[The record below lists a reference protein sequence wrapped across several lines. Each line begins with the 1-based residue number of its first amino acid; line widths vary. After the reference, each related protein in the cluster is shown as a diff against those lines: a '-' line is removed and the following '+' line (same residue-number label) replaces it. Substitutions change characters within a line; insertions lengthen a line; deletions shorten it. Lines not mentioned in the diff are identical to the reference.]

1 MNLHEYQAKQ
11 LFASYGMPV
20 PANIVA
26 ETADEAVAA
35 SVKLGGNKWVLKAQV
50 HAGGRGK
57 AGGVQLVENEAAI
70 SSFATRMLGSHL
82 VTKQTDAKG
91 QPVNLLLVEAC
102 TEIAR
107 ELYLGAL
114 VDRTAGQ
121 IAVLA
126 SSAGG
131 MDIEEVASQTPE
143 KIVKVLIDPLVG
155 AQPYQARYLAFQLGL
170 TQEQLKH
177 FVKLFLQLV
186 QLFNDKDLSLVEI
199 NPLVITQEGKLVC
212 LDGKVNID
220 NNALFRQKE
229 LSEQRDISQED
240 QRENEAA
247 AHGLSYVA
255 LDGDIGCMVNGA
267 GLAMATMDII
277 KTCGGNPANFLDVG
291 GSVTRERVTE
301 AFKIILSDSKV
312 KVVLV
317 NIFGGIVRCDIIAR
331 GLIEAV
337 KEIKIDRL
345 VVRLAGNNA
354 DLATEL
360 LAKSGL
366 AITTA
371 ASLQEAAEKAVKIA
385 LE

>member
-1 MNLHEYQAKQ
+1 
-11 LFASYGMPV
+11 MP
-20 PANIVA
+20 
-26 ETADEAVAA
+26 
-35 SVKLGGNKWVLKAQV
+35 
-50 HAGGRGK
+50 
-57 AGGVQLVENEAAI
+57 
-70 SSFATRMLGSHL
+70 F
-82 VTKQTDAKG
+82 
-91 QPVNLLLVEAC
+91 
-102 TEIAR
+102 
-107 ELYLGAL
+107 
-114 VDRTAGQ
+114 
-121 IAVLA
+121 
-126 SSAGG
+126 
-131 MDIEEVASQTPE
+131 
-143 KIVKVLIDPLVG
+143 
-155 AQPYQARYLAFQLGL
+155 
-170 TQEQLKH
+170 
-177 FVKLFLQLV
+177 
-186 QLFNDKDLSLVEI
+186 
-199 NPLVITQEGKLVC
+199 
-212 LDGKVNID
+212 
-220 NNALFRQKE
+220 FRQKE

-371 ASLQEAAEKAVKIA
+371 ASHTGGC
-385 LE
+385 

>member
-11 LFASYGMPV
+11 LFASYAMPV
-20 PANIVA
+20 ATNMVV
-26 ETADEAVAA
+26 ESSDEAVAA
-35 SVKLGGNKWVLKAQV
+35 TTKLGGNKWVLKAQV

-57 AGGVQLVENEAAI
+57 AGGVQIVESEEEIRA
-70 SSFATRMLGSHL
+70 FASKMLGSRL
-82 VTKQTDAKG
+82 VTKQTDAEG
-91 QPVNLLLVEAC
+91 QPVNFLLVESC
-102 TEIAR
+102 TDIAK

-114 VDRTAGQ
+114 VDRSAGR
-121 IAVLA
+121 IVVLA
-126 SSAGG
+126 SSEGG
-131 MDIEEVASQTPE
+131 MDIEEVAAKTPA
-143 KIVKVLIDPLVG
+143 KIARVFIDPLVG
-155 AQPYQARYLAFQLGL
+155 AQPYQGRYLGFRLGL
-170 TQEQLKH
+170 VQEQLKQ

-186 QLFNDKDLSLVEI
+186 RLFNDKDLSLVEI
-199 NPLVITQEGKLVC
+199 NPLVTTQTGELIC

-220 NNALFRQKE
+220 NNALFRQQE

-240 QRENEAA
+240 PRENQAA

-277 KTCGGNPANFLDVG
+277 KTCGGRPANFLDVG

-301 AFKIILSDSKV
+301 AFKIILSDRKV

-331 GLIEAV
+331 GLMEAV
-337 KEIKIDRL
+337 KEIRIERL
-345 VVRLAGNNA
+345 IVRLAGNNA

-360 LAKSGL
+360 LTKSGL

-371 ASLQEAAEKAVKIA
+371 ASLQEAAEKAVQA
-385 LE
+385 ASA

>member
-20 PANIVA
+20 PANMVA
-26 ETADEAVAA
+26 ETVDEAIAA
-35 SVKLGGNKWVLKAQV
+35 TTKLGGNRWVLKAQV

-57 AGGVQLVENEAAI
+57 AGGVQLVENEEAI
-70 SSFATRMLGSHL
+70 RSFAAKMLGSHL
-82 VTKQTDAKG
+82 ITKQTDAKG
-91 QPVNLLLVEAC
+91 QPVNLLLVESC

-121 IAVLA
+121 VAVLA

-131 MDIEEVASQTPE
+131 MDIEEVAAQTPE
-143 KIVKVLIDPLVG
+143 KIAKVLIDPLVG
-155 AQPYQARYLAFQLGL
+155 AQPYQARYLGFQLGL
-170 TQEQLKH
+170 TKEQLKH
-177 FVKLFLQLV
+177 FVKLFLRLV

-199 NPLVITQEGKLVC
+199 NPLVITNEGGLVC

-229 LSEQRDISQED
+229 LSDQRDISQED
-240 QRENEAA
+240 QRENQAA

-337 KEIKIDRL
+337 KEVKIDRL

-371 ASLQEAAEKAVKIA
+371 ASLQEAAEKAVKTA